1 MKRKSE
7 TMTVTVA
14 TRKQYSETTIKWAEQ
29 MLLSGVAPSEV
40 ARQTGI
46 DGGYA
51 RTLKFRLGAKEIKI
65 GSVTD
70 SEILR
75 EVVAL
80 KPITEKETP
89 TKEPAT
95 MPEFWKRA
103 VFQFSPY
110 DLVYYVVAGV
120 CCVGIVSVLETVGLA
135 VAFCYFGVSVIALQR
150 CKEENENSGSEV
162 DLGAVIFLE
171 CLVSI
176 PFDLA
181 WVNGV
186 LWQNVKALPFRVEGV
201 VVDGVQDWSNGAV
214 PFWIALYISVLL
226 AATAIY
232 SCFST
237 LKLAKRR
244 AKNATK

>member
-1 MKRKSE
+1 MQRMKRKSE
-7 TMTVTVA
+7 TMTATVA
-14 TRKQYSETTIKWAEQ
+14 TRKQYSETTIRWAEQ

-51 RTLKFRLGAKEIKI
+51 RTLKFRLGAKEIKPAR
-65 GSVTD
+65 VHD

-75 EVVAL
+75 EFVAL
-80 KPITEKETP
+80 KPVSEVETSVSYVAKTP
-89 TKEPAT
+89 VA

-186 LWQNVKALPFRVEGV
+186 LWQNVKALPF
-201 VVDGVQDWSNGAV
+201 
-214 PFWIALYISVLL
+214 